1 MCILDNSYNH
11 ENYTF
16 HKSEIVQKMK
26 QMPKK
31 RKPSKHAS
39 VNIRQLLTEK
49 VEKEKKKRREELLTL
64 LGLKELF
71 VEGSITISK
80 RTCKGVECKLCI
92 EACPTNALFWKAGE
106 VGIVKELCVYCGGC
120 VLSCIVDDCIKIER
134 KRENG
139 ELEKFSKPRDFTALQ
154 HGINVK
160 KRRGKIQEVFPKV
173 EDYLKRYNKKKKQET
188 RKFS

>member
-1 MCILDNSYNH
+1 
-11 ENYTF
+11 
-16 HKSEIVQKMK
+16 MK

-31 RKPSKHAS
+31 RKPSKHVS

-49 VEKEKKKRREELLTL
+49 AKKEKKKLREELLTP
-64 LGLKELF
+64 LGIMEF
-71 VEGSITISK
+71 FSEGSITINK

-106 VGIVKELCVYCGGC
+106 VGIVEELCIYCGAC
-120 VLSCIVDDCIKIER
+120 VLSCIVNDCIKVER
-134 KRENG
+134 KRITG
-139 ELEKFSKPRDFTALQ
+139 EVEKFSKPRDFTALQ

-173 EDYLKRYNKKKKQET
+173 EDYLKQYRKKKTEP
-188 RKFS
+188 